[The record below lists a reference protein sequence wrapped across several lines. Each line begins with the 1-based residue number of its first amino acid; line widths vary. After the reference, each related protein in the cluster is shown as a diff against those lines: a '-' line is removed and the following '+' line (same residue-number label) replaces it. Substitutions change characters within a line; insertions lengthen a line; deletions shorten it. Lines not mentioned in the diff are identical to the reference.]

1 MKLGFIHLSIAVI
14 LISCGES
21 EQHNP
26 SPEITL
32 EDTTNKTV
40 EEAKN
45 IVEPTPCQ
53 ETLLAKNSDSFTCL
67 DYGDSIIY
75 SYENYTVK
83 TSPHPEYNGSIIEIR
98 YHKYGSKVIVGKEN
112 SAFFMGLY
120 GDNAIIDAGTG
131 QIRQLTILDAIVTDR
146 TYFKDS
152 YVNDLRI
159 ENGFLYLEQPIE
171 EEYVNPKPECPEKFK
186 GMEDYIGYVGV
197 YQYDFKSK
205 SLAFTGEYKCE
216 YFE

>member
-75 SYENYTVK
+75 S
-83 TSPHPEYNGSIIEIR
+83 
-98 YHKYGSKVIVGKEN
+98 
-112 SAFFMGLY
+112 
-120 GDNAIIDAGTG
+120 
-131 QIRQLTILDAIVTDR
+131 
-146 TYFKDS
+146 
-152 YVNDLRI
+152 
-159 ENGFLYLEQPIE
+159 
-171 EEYVNPKPECPEKFK
+171 
-186 GMEDYIGYVGV
+186 
-197 YQYDFKSK
+197 
-205 SLAFTGEYKCE
+205 
-216 YFE
+216 